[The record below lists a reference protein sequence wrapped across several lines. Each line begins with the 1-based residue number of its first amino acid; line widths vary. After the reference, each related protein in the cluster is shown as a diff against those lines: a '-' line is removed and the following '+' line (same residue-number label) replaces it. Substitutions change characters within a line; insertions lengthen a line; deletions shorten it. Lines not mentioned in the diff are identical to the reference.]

1 MSTNTVFNPKVSII
15 IPVYNGAK
23 YMRESID
30 SAINQNYKNIE
41 IIVVNDGSN
50 DQDKTHEIALSYGD
64 KIRYFEKENG
74 GVATALN
81 LGIKEMTG
89 EYFSWLSHDDVYYPY
104 KIKTQIEC
112 LAKLDNKN
120 TILYSCWEL
129 INYQS
134 QKTHEIDLNNFPLEQ
149 LHKPLYPL
157 LNGII
162 HGCSLLI
169 PVICFKEIGVFDKSL
184 KTTQDYNLWFKFLR
198 KFPVCFNKEILIKS
212 RVHNEQ
218 TSKKIKNFDEE
229 NKLWIGIINSIT
241 EDEAKYLYGDFYHFY
256 ENTANFLEKTPYQDA
271 YEYCLIKKQK
281 IIDLI
286 KVSIIIPFFN
296 RVDLTRNAIKS
307 ALQQTHKNIEIILV
321 DDGSTEEIGEIL
333 DFQTKYNNIIYIK
346 QSNLGAA
353 SARNKGI
360 KFATGEYIAFLD
372 SDDVFLPNKISF
384 QVYQMKRNNY
394 CVSYTSY
401 RTINQDGNSNLHD
414 VYLLYKD
421 EKKVFPKIISTCA
434 IATPTIML
442 KATIINKEEGIF
454 DENILDGGEDVIA
467 WINLAEKYDFLGI
480 EDVLSVVNID
490 EANSSAYNNHK
501 LSCGMINIF
510 KYVVKQYHSSCDD
523 SIKENIKKLYFSLG
537 LVVFSD
543 TIFSEITE
551 DKSLGKS
558 VISHENI
565 IFKSKKNRYI
575 MGIWTAIKF
584 ILPMNLRKKIRNI
597 VYWKK

>member
-1 MSTNTVFNPKVSII
+1 
-15 IPVYNGAK
+15 
-23 YMRESID
+23 
-30 SAINQNYKNIE
+30 
-41 IIVVNDGSN
+41 
-50 DQDKTHEIALSYGD
+50 
-64 KIRYFEKENG
+64 
-74 GVATALN
+74 
-81 LGIKEMTG
+81 
-89 EYFSWLSHDDVYYPY
+89 
-104 KIKTQIEC
+104 
-112 LAKLDNKN
+112 
-120 TILYSCWEL
+120 
-129 INYQS
+129 
-134 QKTHEIDLNNFPLEQ
+134 
-149 LHKPLYPL
+149 
-157 LNGII
+157 
-162 HGCSLLI
+162 
-169 PVICFKEIGVFDKSL
+169 
-184 KTTQDYNLWFKFLR
+184 
-198 KFPVCFNKEILIKS
+198 
-212 RVHNEQ
+212 
-218 TSKKIKNFDEE
+218 
-229 NKLWIGIINSIT
+229 
-241 EDEAKYLYGDFYHFY
+241 
-256 ENTANFLEKTPYQDA
+256 
-271 YEYCLIKKQK
+271 
-281 IIDLI
+281 
-286 KVSIIIPFFN
+286 
-296 RVDLTRNAIKS
+296 
-307 ALQQTHKNIEIILV
+307 
-321 DDGSTEEIGEIL
+321 
-333 DFQTKYNNIIYIK
+333 
-346 QSNLGAA
+346 LGAA